1 MIPPR
6 SIART
11 PQAGKPVLRRRAH
24 RLIALLLA
32 AGMPWLA
39 IPAWAQDAVTSPAPD
54 AVHVTVYRA
63 PERSPDED
71 MDLQWLGGYALV
83 TETRTVT
90 IPQGKATLRFEGV
103 AAGMLPESAIVTGLP
118 KGVREKNLDA
128 DLLSPGN
135 LFARSFGR
143 PVTLRRTDRASGI
156 VREEP
161 AIIRSGLA
169 GSAIVQT
176 RSGFE
181 AANCGLQDE
190 ILFGDVP
197 ADLSAKPTLSVET
210 EAEAAG
216 TVTLSLSY
224 LAWGFDWQSNYVIQM
239 HEDGRKADILA
250 WVTLASSDVTSFP
263 DAETSVVGGKV
274 NREDGPGDTPAHGQ
288 ALSFQCYFRPVAEP
302 PMPLAMTPPPAPVMG
317 EIIVTAQRRAVSL
330 MDVAVA
336 VTVIEEELGD
346 LKLYRVPVPT
356 TVAAM
361 GQKQVALFQVPD
373 VKLEPI
379 YIAPIDG
386 TDAGDVRQ
394 TLRLRNRKEDGLGRA
409 LPAGQVVLFQPV
421 AGTPVLSGEGVIQ
434 DSAIGQT
441 VDIDVG
447 DATQVHLDLQQVGE
461 HKGYDAYE
469 AIVSNANPWP
479 IMFEAPLRISEDSR
493 FEKISG
499 RIEKHEGQQKWRTRI
514 PANGTA
520 TLRYRLHALP

>member
-11 PQAGKPVLRRRAH
+11 PHAGMPVRRRV
-24 RLIALLLA
+24 RLFIALLLA
-32 AGMPWLA
+32 AGMPWLGG
-39 IPAWAQDAVTSPAPD
+39 PAQAQDAVTSPAPD
-54 AVHVTVYRA
+54 AVHVTIYRA
-63 PERSPDED
+63 PDRSPDEN

-90 IPQGKATLRFEGV
+90 IPQGKAILRFEGV

-143 PVTLRRTDRASGI
+143 PVTLRRTDPASGT

-169 GSAIVQT
+169 GSAILQT

-197 ADLSAKPTLSVET
+197 ADLSAKPTLSVAT
-210 EAEAAG
+210 DADRAE

-224 LAWGFDWQSNYVIQM
+224 LAWGFDWQGNYVIQM

-263 DAETSVVGGKV
+263 GAETSVVGGEV
-274 NREDGPGDTPAHGQ
+274 NREDEAAGSPDRGQ
-288 ALSFQCYFRPVAEP
+288 TLSFHCYFRPVAEP
-302 PMPLAMTPPPAPVMG
+302 PIPMPMAPMPAPVMS
-317 EIIVTAQRRAVSL
+317 EIIVTAQRRAVTV
-330 MDVAVA
+330 MDAPLA

-361 GQKQVALFQVPD
+361 GQKQVALFQVAD

-379 YIAPIDG
+379 YIAPLDG
-386 TDAGDVRQ
+386 TNAGDVRQ

-409 LPAGQVVLFQPV
+409 LPAGQVVVFQPV
-421 AGTPVLSGEGVIQ
+421 TGTPVLSGEGVIR

-441 VDIDVG
+441 VDIDTG
-447 DATQVHLDLQQVGE
+447 DATQVHIDVQQVGE
-461 HKGYDAYE
+461 RKGYDEYE
-469 AIVSNANPWP
+469 VVVSNANPWP
-479 IMFEAPLRISEDSR
+479 IQFEAPLRMSENYR

-499 RIEKHEGQQKWRTRI
+499 RIEKHEGQQKWRARI